1 MPITG
6 EKLDHLWLTSSG
18 VLRKKKPFIEHTI
31 SADARVSM
39 ESLTAPKRLVIL
51 LNTRL
56 KEI

>member
-1 MPITG
+1 MPIAS

-18 VLRKKKPFIEHTI
+18 VLRKKPFIEHTM
-31 SADARVSM
+31 SVGARVSM